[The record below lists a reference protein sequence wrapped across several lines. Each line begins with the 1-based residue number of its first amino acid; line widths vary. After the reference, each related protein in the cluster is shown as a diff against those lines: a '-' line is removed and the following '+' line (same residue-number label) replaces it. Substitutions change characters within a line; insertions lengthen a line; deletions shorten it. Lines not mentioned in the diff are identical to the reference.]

1 MDVSG
6 GELWI
11 PPEIVQYIQDKDPS
25 LRLCHVCRGIKI
37 NRVQWGIEKLSAT
50 RLKGKIGGTA
60 SIMFAYSS
68 GELEHLRA
76 LIPPRVK
83 NKRHMGEWRLNYCR
97 TYHERMGIFRMILW
111 IPMLRHIRFLRTL
124 NIN

>member
-1 MDVSG
+1 MDVLG
-6 GELWI
+6 GGLWI

-37 NRVQWGIEKLSAT
+37 NRVQWGIEKLSAI
-50 RLKGKIGGTA
+50 RLKGKPGGPA

-76 LIPPRVK
+76 LIPSRVK
-83 NKRHMGEWRLNYCR
+83 NKRHTNEWRLNYCR
-97 TYHERMGIFRMILW
+97 TYHERMVIFRMILW
-111 IPMLRHIRFLRTL
+111 IPMFRHFRLLRTS